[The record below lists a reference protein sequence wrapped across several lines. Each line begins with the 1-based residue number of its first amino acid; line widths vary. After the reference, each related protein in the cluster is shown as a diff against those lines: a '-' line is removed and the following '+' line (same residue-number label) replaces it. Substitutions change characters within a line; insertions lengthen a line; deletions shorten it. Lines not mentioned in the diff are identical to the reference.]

1 MTLRTYPFPPFVIGA
16 AGANQSIA
24 TTTLVFELQELK
36 KLEIHCIIDDGVTG
50 VVPTGSPNGV
60 WHLYCRG
67 SDDDEWSLIVAA
79 ETGSLSLADIKPIGD
94 NALVNAYAN
103 FTNAPGA
110 RAALTYQRTSGTGRA
125 TIKVTVS

>member
-1 MTLRTYPFPPFVIGA
+1 VTLRTTKFPPFLLSNG
-16 AGANQSIA
+16 GPNQSIA

-36 KLEIHCIIDDGVTG
+36 KLEIQCVIDNGTDDVA
-50 VVPTGSPNGV
+50 PTGSPNGV

-67 SDDDEWSLIVAA
+67 SDDAEWSLIAAA

-103 FTNAPGA
+103 FTNTPGT
-110 RAALTYQRTSGTGRA
+110 RAALTYEHASGTGRA
-125 TIKVTVS
+125 TIHVTVS